1 MAKRIEL
8 EEAWSTIEATLRLF
22 EEMAFE
28 NKAPPTAEVLSNA
41 TTIVYVACTSKPPN
55 NLSAEIYHRFS
66 QHTNELA
73 KRRHTQQNGI
83 SRYARCA
90 RTLLNYLNRF
100 YVKRLNLPNIEA
112 VVNAAFEA
120 AAAADA

>member
-1 MAKRIEL
+1 MAERIQL
-8 EEAWSTIEATLRLF
+8 NDAWSTIEATLRLF

-41 TTIVYVACTSKPPN
+41 TAIVYVACTQKPPN

-73 KRRHTQQNGI
+73 KRRHTQNGI
-83 SRYARCA
+83 SRYARSA

-100 YVKRLNLPNIEA
+100 YVKRLKLPDIET
-112 VVNAAFEA
+112 VVNAAF
-120 AAAADA
+120 AAADAADA

>member
-28 NKAPPTAEVLSNA
+28 DGPPPTAEVLSNA

-55 NLSAEIYHRFS
+55 NLSAEIYDRF
-66 QHTNELA
+66 A
-73 KRRHTQQNGI
+73 KHVKDVARRRAQQNGI

-90 RTLLNYLNRF
+90 KTLLNYINRF
-100 YVKRLNLPNIEA
+100 YVKRLKLDDIEN
-112 VVNAAFEA
+112 VVNAAFDA
-120 AAAADA
+120 AAAADS